1 MWYLSLF
8 DIVDMV
14 ICWSLHVATDAT
26 IFLFFMAQQSVVY
39 IYHVFLLHSS
49 VDGYLPC
56 FHVLAIYYT
65 QCCCEHRGACVFSKY
80 RVLSRQ
86 VPRNGVTGSD
96 GNSIFS
102 YLRKLHTVFYSGCTI
117 YIPTN
122 IVGGFPFLHTLHL
135 LFVEFLMMGIQ
146 TNVRWYLL
154 SFDLH
159 FSNTINEIEHLF
171 MCLQTWENVCLGL
184 LSILIGF
191 SLLSCVG
198 CSYILEIKPLLI
210 TSLADIFSQLIN
222 CLFIL
227 LRLPLLY

>member
-8 DIVDMV
+8 DLVDMI

-26 IFLFFMAQQSVVY
+26 IFLFFMAEQQSVVY
-39 IYHVFLLHSS
+39 IYHVFLMHSS
-49 VDGYLPC
+49 VDGHLPC

-86 VPRNGVTGSD
+86 VPRNGVIGSD

-122 IVGGFPFLHTLHL
+122 VVGGFPFLHTLQHL
-135 LFVEFLMMGIQ
+135 LFVEFLMMAIQ

-154 SFDLH
+154 RVLICISL
-159 FSNTINEIEHLF
+159 IQL
-171 MCLQTWENVCLGL
+171 MK
-184 LSILIGF
+184 LSIF
-191 SLLSCVG
+191 SCAYRHGKMSVQVFCPFC

-210 TSLADIFSQLIN
+210 TSLADIFSQLVN

-227 LRLPLLY
+227 LCLPLLY